1 LSISY
6 NPRIVTDNLVLAL
19 DAGNPKSYPG
29 SGTTWYDLSGNGNNV
44 TISGA
49 TYNSS
54 EKLGCFDFDGTDDYA
69 YSSSTVNNM
78 SGLSGLSIF
87 MWCKADSGSPS
98 RRYAYD
104 GRGNKI
110 LAESQGG
117 PGLGFDAGYSDDKIF
132 NFITAADNSYTEAN
146 SPTTFLRNQIY
157 QLGLVR
163 EPNSNTHKVLDTDSK
178 TLITPSYTTP
188 RMTANAS
195 MKLGPFVI
203 GTFSSSSPGSN
214 YWWNGQ
220 IYCVLA
226 YNRALTQNEVSQNFN
241 ALRGRFGI

>member
-1 LSISY
+1 MAIFY
-6 NPRIVTDNLVLAL
+6 NPRTITDGLVLCL
-19 DAGNPKSYPG
+19 DAANSKSYPG
-29 SGTTWYDLSGNGNNV
+29 SGTTWTDLSGNGNHV

-54 EKLGCFDFDGTDDYA
+54 ERLGCFDFDGTDDYA

-78 SGLSGLSIF
+78 SSLSGLSLFI
-87 MWCKADSGSPS
+87 WCKADSGSPS

-110 LAESQGG
+110 LEEVQGG
-117 PGLGFDAGYSDDKIF
+117 PGLGFDGGYSDDKIF
-132 NFITAADNSYTEAN
+132 NFITAADNSYTEAV
-146 SPTTFLRNQIY
+146 SPTTFVRNQIY

-178 TLITPSYTTP
+178 TLITPSYSGP
-188 RMTANAS
+188 RMTASAS

-203 GTFSSSSPGSN
+203 GSNSSPGG

-226 YNRALTQNEVSQNFN
+226 YNRALSAAEVSQNFN
-241 ALRGRFGI
+241 ALRGRYGL